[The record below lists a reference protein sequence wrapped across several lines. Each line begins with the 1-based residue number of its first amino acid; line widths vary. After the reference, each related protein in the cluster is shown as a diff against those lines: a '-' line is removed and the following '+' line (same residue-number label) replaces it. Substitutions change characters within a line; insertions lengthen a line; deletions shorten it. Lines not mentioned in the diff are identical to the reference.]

1 MQLEYEEIKEFVGNL
16 DDDTFKQLREIVYK
30 RVENDIKE
38 GKHETEKQKVL
49 TKEKPR
55 LLWDND

>member
-1 MQLEYEEIKEFVGNL
+1 MQLEYEEIKEFVDGL
-16 DDDTFKQLREIVYK
+16 DDDDFKKLREIVYK
-30 RVENDIKE
+30 RVENDIKK
-38 GKHETEKQKVL
+38 GKHEKQKVK